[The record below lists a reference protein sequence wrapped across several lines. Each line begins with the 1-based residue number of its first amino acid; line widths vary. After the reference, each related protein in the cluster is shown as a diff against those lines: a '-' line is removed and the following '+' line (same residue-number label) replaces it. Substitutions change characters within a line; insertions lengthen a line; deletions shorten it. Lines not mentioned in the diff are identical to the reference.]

1 VAVANLI
8 GSTISDRYQL
18 TEELGHGGM
27 GTVYRAAD
35 TRLQRD
41 VALKIL
47 SNTRIGTEGR
57 ARMLREA
64 QVVARLSHPNIVTV
78 FDAGEHDETPYI
90 VMELVQGK
98 TLAEQP
104 PKDQAEAVALTLE
117 ICAALSHAH
126 GQGIVHRDLK
136 PENVIRQ
143 QGGPLK
149 LMDFGLARSVSSR
162 MTQEGTVIGTVFYM
176 APEQAMGDDTTP
188 VSDLYS
194 LGVMLYEMLTGS
206 LPFEASDPI
215 AVITQHIHAPVPPP
229 RARREDIPFYLDE
242 LVVRLLSKEPA
253 SRPQSAAEVV
263 AALEARAEAAAP
275 TREEVSELE
284 RIVRGRIIGRE
295 EELREARQLWGR
307 VAEGQGQLLLISGEP
322 GVGKTRFTREIVTHA
337 EVSGALV
344 LQGASYAEGG
354 MPYSAFRAVLRRALR
369 STAAKAMDIPPD
381 ILKDLLT
388 LAPELRSSFPN
399 IKDLDTGELPDPQRL
414 IENFVVFI
422 NMLGQKGP
430 VLLVLEDVHWADS
443 GSLALL
449 RHLARS
455 TRESRVMTLVNYREV
470 EIHENRAFHDILLDF
485 NRERLGQRV
494 KLGRLDREQTRT
506 MLGEMFREEITDE
519 FLDGIFGETE
529 GHPFFIEEVCKALV
543 ESGKLYFK
551 DGSWHRPSIQ
561 ELGIP
566 QSVQVTI
573 QARLDQL
580 PAEAQDLLRQ
590 AAILGREFD
599 FHILQRAAGLDELEL
614 IDVLEQAEKA
624 QLVEEV
630 KEQGE
635 GALFAFVHAL
645 IPTTLVEDT
654 RTIRRRVM
662 HRRAGEALEALDAA
676 NLPALAYHF
685 TEAGEAEKATRYLL
699 EVADRAAQLHSLQE
713 AANAYS
719 QALDH
724 LREASEEERTYRTL
738 LKLALVYQKSL
749 DFEASNRAYDEAFQ
763 LQKRIGSQRAD
774 QTLAPAPHPF
784 RFSVNAPGDLDP
796 VMYVETN
803 TAFIVRQMFLG
814 LVDAAPEGTIHPA
827 MAERWEI
834 LEGGQKAVFHLRR
847 DARWSDGQP
856 VTADDFEFTF
866 KRTLTP
872 ETAAPLASLLYPIKN
887 AEAFHTGRLKDADA
901 VGIRAADATTLEITL
916 ERPTGYLLPLL
927 AGGGCYATPR
937 HVVEKHGSEWTRP
950 ENIVCNGAFVL
961 VEYEPGSHLRMR
973 RNPLSVA
980 VRRGNVEE
988 FLFVIHSDYDTA
1000 YEDYQEDKIDMI
1012 ILNGLPTEKVE
1023 HARRRYP
1030 DEILTV
1036 GTINVGT
1043 LIIYPTQP
1051 ALADV
1056 RVRQALSLAI
1066 DRDYLCGKV
1075 WEGLAIPA
1083 TGGLVPPGLA
1093 GHSPGIGLG
1102 YDPLRARRL
1111 MAEAGYPNGEG
1122 MLPLKSIGAEIGWQ
1136 PRLQEYLVE
1145 QWGEVLGVQLEFE
1158 QMPYVEA
1165 LRAFGRAFDA
1175 GKPYPVGVGGWNADY
1190 PDPHNYLWDYVRWSL
1205 PDWKNERYEA
1215 LMAQAMDTQVQAE
1228 RLRLYQ
1234 QADKIVI
1241 EECYVIPVVHGIS
1254 QLLTKPWIKSEF
1266 ARLYVTSP
1274 LFDDVILVEH

>member
-1 VAVANLI
+1 MATTNLI
-8 GSTISDRYQL
+8 GSTISDRYEL
-18 TEELGHGGM
+18 AEELGHGGM
-27 GTVYRAAD
+27 GTVYRATD
-35 TRLQRD
+35 IRLKRD

-47 SNTRIGTEGR
+47 SNTHIGTEGR

-64 QVVARLSHPNIVTV
+64 QTVAKLSHPNIVTV
-78 FDAGEHDETPYI
+78 FDAGEHEEIPYI

-104 PKDQAEAVALTLE
+104 PKDLDEAVALTIK
-117 ICAALSHAH
+117 ICAALAHAH
-126 GQGIVHRDLK
+126 GQGIIHRDLK

-143 QGGPLK
+143 SGGTLK

-162 MTQEGTVIGTVFYM
+162 MTQEGTIIGTVFYM
-176 APEQAMGDDTTP
+176 APEQAMGDETTP
-188 VSDLYS
+188 AADLYS

-215 AVITQHIHAPVPPP
+215 AVITQHIHAPVVPP
-229 RARREDIPFYLDE
+229 RARREDIPFHLNE
-242 LVVRLLSKEPA
+242 LVVRLLSKDPA
-253 SRPQSAAEVV
+253 ARPQSAAEVA
-263 AALEARAEAAAP
+263 AALESPAEDAAP
-275 TREEVSELE
+275 AREEVSELE

-295 EELREARQLWGR
+295 DEMREARQLWGR

-322 GVGKTRFTREIVTHA
+322 GVGKTRFTREVITHA
-337 EVSGALV
+337 EVAGALV

-369 STAAKAMDIPPD
+369 STPAKALDIPAD

-388 LAPELRSSFPN
+388 LTPELRSSFPN
-399 IKDLDTGELPDPQRL
+399 LRDVDTGELPDPQQL
-414 IENFVVFI
+414 IESFVVFI
-422 NMLGQKGP
+422 NMLGQKAP
-430 VLLVLEDVHWADS
+430 LLLVLEDVHWADS

-449 RHLARS
+449 RHLARA
-455 TRESRVMTLVNYREV
+455 TRESQVMVLVNYREV

-485 NRERLGQRV
+485 NRERLGHRV

-506 MLGEMFREEITDE
+506 MLGGMFREEITDE
-519 FLDGIFGETE
+519 FLDGIYRETE

-551 DGSWHRPSIQ
+551 YGSWHRPSIR

-580 PAEAQDLLRQ
+580 SAEAQDLLRQ

-599 FHILQRAAGLDELEL
+599 FRILQRAAGLDELEL

-635 GALFAFVHAL
+635 GTLFAFVHAL
-645 IPTTLVEDT
+645 IPATLVEDT

-662 HRRAGEALEALDAA
+662 HRRAGEALESLAPA

-699 EVADRAAQLHSLQE
+699 EVGDRAAQLHSLQE
-713 AANAYS
+713 AAHAYS

-724 LREASEEERTYRTL
+724 LRESGEEERAYRTL
-738 LKLALVYQKSL
+738 LKLALTYQKSL
-749 DFEASNRAYDEAFQ
+749 DFDASNRAYDEAFQ
-763 LQKRIGSQRAD
+763 LQKRMGSARAG
-774 QTLAPAPHPF
+774 QSLAPAPHPF
-784 RFSVNAPGDLDP
+784 RFTVGAPGDLDP

-803 TAFIVRQMFLG
+803 TALIVRQMFLG
-814 LVDAAPEGTIHPA
+814 LVDAAPDGTIHPA

-834 LEGGQKAVFHLRR
+834 LEGGQKAVFHIRR

-866 KRTLTP
+866 KRILTP

-901 VGIRAADATTLEITL
+901 VGIRAADKVTLEITL

-961 VEYEPGSHLRMR
+961 VEYEPDSHLSMR
-973 RNPLSVA
+973 RNLHHFAS
-980 VRRGNVEE
+980 RRGNVEE
-988 FLFVIHSDYDTA
+988 LVILVRKADDKS
-1000 YEDYQEDKIDMI
+1000 YEDYQQDKIDVL
-1012 ILNGLPTEKVE
+1012 ILNWLPTEQAE

-1036 GTINVGT
+1036 GGINVGT
-1043 LIIYPTQP
+1043 LVIYPTHP

-1075 WEGLAIPA
+1075 WQNLSVPA
-1083 TGGLVPPGLA
+1083 TGGLVPPGVA

-1111 MAEAGYPNGEG
+1111 LAEAGYSNGEG
-1122 MLPLKSIGAEIGWQ
+1122 IPPLKSIGADTGWQ

-1145 QWGEVLGVQLEFE
+1145 QWAEVLGIQIEFE
-1158 QMPYVEA
+1158 QMPYVQQLNA
-1165 LRAFGRAFDA
+1165 WGHAITSGN
-1175 GKPYPVGVGGWNADY
+1175 PYPVAIGGWNADY
-1190 PDPHNYLWDYVRWSL
+1190 PDPHNYLWDYVRFTL
-1205 PDWKNERYEA
+1205 PQWKHERYEA
-1215 LMAQAMDTQVQAE
+1215 LMAQAIDSQVQAE

-1234 QADKIVI
+1234 QVDKLVI
-1241 EECYVIPVVHGIS
+1241 EECHIIPVVHGIL
-1254 QLLTKPWIKSEF
+1254 QQLTKPWIKSEF
-1266 ARLYVTSP
+1266 ARLYVSAP
-1274 LFDDVILVEH
+1274 LFDDIILVEH